1 MSPIVSPAIYNYQ
14 TNASNFHNVTLC
26 TVLHSTKQTMS
37 NHLLNYHDAIIYP
50 SDLALLD
57 SPSDWLNDA
66 VINFQMTRLQQTQNE
81 RRKSGQKR
89 RRDDGEVV
97 VNQHLFLDP

>member
-1 MSPIVSPAIYNYQ
+1 MIMSD
-14 TNASNFHNVTLC
+14 
-26 TVLHSTKQTMS
+26 
-37 NHLLNYHDAIIYP
+37 HLLNYHDAIIYP

-66 VINFQMTRLQQTQNE
+66 VINFQMTRLHE

-89 RRDDGEVV
+89 HRDDGEVV
-97 VNQHLFLDP
+97 VNQLEDHFLDP

>member
-1 MSPIVSPAIYNYQ
+1 MI
-14 TNASNFHNVTLC
+14 
-26 TVLHSTKQTMS
+26 MS

-66 VINFQMTRLQQTQNE
+66 VINFQMTRLQHE

-89 RRDDGEVV
+89 HRDDDGEVV
-97 VNQHLFLDP
+97 VNQLEDLFLDP